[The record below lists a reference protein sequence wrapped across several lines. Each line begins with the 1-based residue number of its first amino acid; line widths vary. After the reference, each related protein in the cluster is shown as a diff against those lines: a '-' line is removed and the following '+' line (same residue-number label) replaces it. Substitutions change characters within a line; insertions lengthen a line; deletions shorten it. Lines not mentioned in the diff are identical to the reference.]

1 MCNSNCTRSIQDFD
15 YHRYKNENVISV
27 NVRDPDAKRKLV
39 MPRNS
44 DISIKQL
51 IKDYQNMPVIKHV
64 DLNKKIDEEQLNSV
78 IIDDSLARQLIL
90 QDENIEQNNMLNFPE
105 IQNKFRILPQD
116 SGKEKQKKDIGEVDE

>member
-1 MCNSNCTRSIQDFD
+1 
-15 YHRYKNENVISV
+15 
-27 NVRDPDAKRKLV
+27 